1 MQLGGIG
8 HSHGT
13 DTHQVTQCLHQDHSV
28 TEKESGAGAKLS
40 AAKANLQA
48 QNAQQEI
55 FSLTAW
61 VQRLLGKGGRTL
73 RGIWGSGGADGG
85 AGREGDGTGIAG
97 AEALG
102 QGSAAGDL
110 QKDSFSRRRTAI
122 SEEAAHLAAAQ
133 ANPYFS
139 VAPENGTAH
148 VPPFQRIKARVK
160 EVAGHLSGHLPG
172 KFFKPQAKSTFQMK
186 QERQEKP
193 KEDLRRHS
201 KYRKDEVEIDCV
213 LTDESYLLDSYD
225 RTGGY
230 SKLSVN
236 SGKAAV
242 TKKQQELETEK
253 SG

>member
-1 MQLGGIG
+1 MQLGGVG
-8 HSHGT
+8 HSHGAE
-13 DTHQVTQCLHQDHSV
+13 THQVTQCLHHDHSV
-28 TEKESGAGAKLS
+28 TDKESGAAAKLS

-61 VQRLLGKGGRTL
+61 VQKLLEKGGRTL
-73 RGIWGSGGADGG
+73 RGIWGSGDAGGSADR
-85 AGREGDGTGIAG
+85 AGDGTGTAG
-97 AEALG
+97 VEALG
-102 QGSAAGDL
+102 SGTASASASGENAL
-110 QKDSFSRRRTAI
+110 SRRRAAI

-139 VAPENGTAH
+139 IAPENGAAH
-148 VPPFQRIKARVK
+148 VTPFQKIKARVK

-172 KFFKPQAKSTFQMK
+172 KFFKPQAQSTFQMK
-186 QERQEKP
+186 QEQKERP

-242 TKKQQELETEK
+242 AKKQEQQEK